1 MNHLCSIAAASLAG
15 VLLISAP
22 ACSSDKA
29 DDAKETTTTA
39 PAVDD
44 QGSASSDESTTT
56 APTVDDQSSASSDE
70 STTSVAEGEGSEGT
84 EEGTGTVTLRL
95 GEGQA
100 TADKTITFTYYG
112 GFEPAELEVG
122 VGEMF
127 TFKAG
132 DENVHFVNF
141 DGSGGALVIRGPVT
155 ETFSIDAPGTYT
167 FTEDRSG
174 ETMTV
179 TVS

>member
-44 QGSASSDESTTT
+44 QG
-56 APTVDDQSSASSDE
+56 SASSDE